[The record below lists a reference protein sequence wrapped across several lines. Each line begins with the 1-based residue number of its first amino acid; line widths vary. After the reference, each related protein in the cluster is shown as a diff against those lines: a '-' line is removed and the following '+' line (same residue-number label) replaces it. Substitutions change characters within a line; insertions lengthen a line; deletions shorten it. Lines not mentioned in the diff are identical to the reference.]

1 MEKVTTIAAWRA
13 LRASWS
19 AEDGIGFVPTMGYLH
34 KGHLALVEQA
44 RRENGYVAV
53 SIFVNPLQFGP
64 QEDLDA
70 YPRSLTRDLA
80 MLTEAGVNAVF
91 VPTAKTM
98 YPAGYT
104 TTVAAAGPLVTRLE
118 GARRPGHFAGV
129 ASVVTKLFNIIT
141 PTRAYF
147 GQKDAQQLAVVRRLV
162 ADLDLP
168 ITIVAGPIIREADGL
183 AMSSRNV
190 YLYAEERKAALVL
203 RRALEAGRHAIDHGE
218 RRAESIRNTMRA
230 VVEREPLATLDYVD
244 VVHPESFV
252 AMNKVTAPALLPIVV
267 RIGKPRLLDNYLWHA
282 DGSWEIGQEVQS

>member
-252 AMNKVTAPALLPIVV
+252 AMNKVTAPELLPIVV